1 MRMLRPQWRIV
12 LLYLVAGSLWIFFSD
27 LLVAQLVRDPVWIL
41 RVQSI
46 KGWLFILITAALL
59 FVLIRRDLNRMRAA
73 NQALVE
79 SYDQTIRGWVRVMDL
94 RHKETRDHTRRVT
107 LMTLALARRAGIDD
121 AGQLKQIERG
131 ALLHD
136 IGKIGIPD
144 AILIKPGKLDA
155 QEWQQMQ
162 QHVTIG
168 HRLVSDIAF
177 LRPCADIPHYHHEKW
192 DGSGY
197 PEGLQGEAIP
207 LAARLFALVDVW
219 DALSHPRVY
228 KAAWP
233 EPEVLSYLAEHS
245 GRHFDPQLVKLFI
258 NHYPDLKAELAT
270 ALAQQAD

>member
-1 MRMLRPQWRIV
+1 MLRPQWRIV
-12 LLYLVAGSLWIFFSD
+12 LLYLVVGGLWIFFSD

-59 FVLIRRDLNRMRAA
+59 FVMIRRDHNRMLAA
-73 NQALVE
+73 NRALVA
-79 SYDQTIRGWVRVMDL
+79 SYEQTIRGWVRVMDL
-94 RHKETRDHTRRVT
+94 RHRETRDHTQRVT
-107 LMTLALARRAGIDD
+107 LMTLALAKRAGIQDTE
-121 AGQLKQIERG
+121 QLKQIERG

-144 AILIKPGKLDA
+144 AILIKPGKLDP

-168 HRLVSDIAF
+168 HELINDIAF

-197 PEGLQGEAIP
+197 PDGLQGEAIP

-233 EPEVLSYLAEHS
+233 ETEVLAYLVEQS
-245 GRHFDPQLVKLFI
+245 GCHFDPRLVKLFL
-258 NHYPDLKAELAT
+258 NHYPALKAELAD
-270 ALAQQAD
+270 AQVRPAD

>member
-1 MRMLRPQWRIV
+1 MLRPQWRI
-12 LLYLVAGSLWIFFSD
+12 LSFYLVVGCLWIFFSD

-46 KGWLFILITAALL
+46 KGWLFILITSALL
-59 FVLIRRDLNRMRAA
+59 FVMIRRDHNRMLAA
-73 NQALVE
+73 NQALVA

-94 RHKETRDHTRRVT
+94 RHRETRDHTRRVT
-107 LMTLALARRAGIDD
+107 LMTLALAKRAGIQDPE
-121 AGQLKQIERG
+121 ALKQIERG
-131 ALLHD
+131 SLLHD
-136 IGKIGIPD
+136 IGKVGIPD
-144 AILIKPGKLDA
+144 AILIKPGKLDL
-155 QEWQQMQ
+155 QEGQQMQ
-162 QHVTIG
+162 RHVTIG
-168 HRLVSDIAF
+168 HQLISDIAF

-228 KAAWP
+228 KAAWS
-233 EPEVLSYLAEHS
+233 EEAVLAYLVEQS

-258 NHYPDLKAELAT
+258 HHYPELKAELDS

>member
-1 MRMLRPQWRIV
+1 MRVLRPQWRIV
-12 LLYLVAGSLWIFFSD
+12 LLYLVAGALWIFFSD
-27 LLVAQLVRDPVWIL
+27 LLVAALVQDPVWIL
-41 RVQSI
+41 RVQNI
-46 KGWLFILITAALL
+46 KGWLFILITATLL
-59 FVLIRRDLNRMRAA
+59 FVMIRRDLNRMGLA

-121 AGQLKQIERG
+121 AEQLKQIERG
-131 ALLHD
+131 AILHD

-144 AILIKPGKLDA
+144 AILIKPGKLDP

-162 QHVTIG
+162 QHATIG

-233 EPEVLSYLAEHS
+233 EPEVLHYLAEQA
-245 GRHFDPQLVKLFI
+245 GRHFDPSLVTLFL
-258 NHYPDLKAELAT
+258 NHYPELKAELASD
-270 ALAQQAD
+270 LARQGD